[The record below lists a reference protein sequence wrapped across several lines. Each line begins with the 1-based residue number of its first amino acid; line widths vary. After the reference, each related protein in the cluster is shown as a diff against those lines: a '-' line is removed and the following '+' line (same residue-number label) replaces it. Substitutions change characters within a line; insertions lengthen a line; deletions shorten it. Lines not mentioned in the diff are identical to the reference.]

1 MQRILITGAS
11 RGIGLELARQYLAQ
25 GEQVFAGARN
35 PEKATGLQELKTK
48 YPDRLFPIALD
59 VAEATSI
66 EKSYETVREQVGGL
80 EVLINNAAI
89 NAYTDDGSSAQH
101 NRLGQLDSEAMLGMF
116 QINSVAPLMIVQR
129 YLDLLKAGKQAKIVN
144 ITSQSGSLADQHGNS
159 DYSYCASKAAL
170 NMLTRI
176 LAFDV
181 MKFGILA
188 VMVHPGWVRTDMGGP
203 SATLTPEASVKGILK
218 LIGRLTPKEAGR
230 FFDWNGAEHR
240 W

>member
-1 MQRILITGAS
+1 MQRIFITGAS
-11 RGIGLELARQYLAQ
+11 RGIGLEIARQYLAQ
-25 GEQVFAGARN
+25 GAQVFAGARN
-35 PEKATGLQELKTK
+35 PEKATGLQELKTR
-48 YPDRLFPIALD
+48 YPDRLFLVTLD
-59 VAEATSI
+59 VADAASI
-66 EKSYETVREQVGGL
+66 EKSYQTVREHVNGL

-89 NAYTDDGSSAQH
+89 NAYTDPSGSAQH
-101 NRLGQLDSEAMLGMF
+101 NRLGQLNAEGMLGMF
-116 QINSVAPLMIVQR
+116 EINSVAPLMIVQR

-144 ITSQSGSLADQHGNS
+144 ITSESGSLADQRGNG

-176 LAFDV
+176 LAFDM
-181 MKFGILA
+181 MKFGILT

-203 SATLTPEASVKGILK
+203 SARLAPEESVRGMLE
-218 LIGRLTPKEAGR
+218 LIGRLTPKDAGH

>member
-25 GEQVFAGARN
+25 GDQVFAGARN
-35 PEKATGLQELKTK
+35 PDQAPFLQELKTK
-48 YPDRLFPIALD
+48 YPDRLFPITLD
-59 VAEATSI
+59 VADSGSI
-66 EKSYETVREQVGGL
+66 EKSYAAVRAQVNGL
-80 EVLINNAAI
+80 ELLINNAAI
-89 NAYTDDGSSAQH
+89 NAQTDPSGSAQH
-101 NRLGQLDSEAMLGMF
+101 TRLGQLEAEGMLGMF
-116 QINSVAPLMIVQR
+116 HINSVGPLMIVQR
-129 YLDLLKAGKQAKIVN
+129 YLDLLKAGKEAKIVN
-144 ITSQSGSLADQHGNS
+144 VTSESGSLADQRGNS

-181 MKFGILA
+181 MKLGIVA

-203 SATLTPEASVKGILK
+203 HATLSVEESGRGMLE

>member
-11 RGIGLELARQYLAQ
+11 RGIGLEMAQQYLAQ
-25 GEQVFAGARN
+25 GDQVFAGARN

-48 YPDRLFPIALD
+48 YPDRLFLVTLD
-59 VAEATSI
+59 VAEAASI
-66 EKSYETVREQVGGL
+66 EQSYQTVREHVNGL
-80 EVLINNAAI
+80 DVLINNAAI
-89 NAYTDDGSSAQH
+89 NAYTDPSGSAQH
-101 NRLGQLDSEAMLGMF
+101 NRLGQLNAEGMLGMF
-116 QINSVAPLMIVQR
+116 EINSIAPLMIVQR

-181 MKFGILA
+181 MKFGILT

-203 SATLTPEASVKGILK
+203 SATLAPEESVQGILR
-218 LIGRLTPKEAGR
+218 LIGRLTPKDAGR

>member
-11 RGIGLELARQYLAQ
+11 RGIGLELARQSLAQ
-25 GEQVFAGARN
+25 DDQVFAGARD

-48 YPDRLFPIALD
+48 YPDRLFPVALD
-59 VAEATSI
+59 VADSASI
-66 EKSYETVREQVGGL
+66 EQSYQTVHEQVDGL
-80 EVLINNAAI
+80 ELLINNAAI
-89 NAYTDDGSSAQH
+89 NAYTDPSGSAQH
-101 NRLGQLDSEAMLGMF
+101 NRLGQLDPDGMLGMF
-116 QINSVAPLMIVQR
+116 QINSIAPLMIVQR
-129 YLDLLKAGKQAKIVN
+129 YLDLLKAGKEAKIVN
-144 ITSQSGSLADQHGNS
+144 VTSESGSLADQHGNS

-181 MKFGILA
+181 MKLGIVA

-203 SATLTPEASVKGILK
+203 HANLSVEESVRGMLE
-218 LIGRLTPKEAGR
+218 LIGHLTPKEAGR